1 MHTYEEHLE
10 SSFDRLIKHKN
21 DEIRTQYYQK
31 IGVIT
36 I

>member
-10 SSFDRLIKHKN
+10 SSFDRLIKQKY

-31 IGVIT
+31 IGVIK